1 MQTNQV
7 ICMLRF
13 DYELS
18 DNKLK
23 HYTKVLVKTLFIN
36 FTRTNHKLVSTI
48 TINIGFTK
56 TLDIF

>member
-1 MQTNQV
+1 
-7 ICMLRF
+7 MLRF